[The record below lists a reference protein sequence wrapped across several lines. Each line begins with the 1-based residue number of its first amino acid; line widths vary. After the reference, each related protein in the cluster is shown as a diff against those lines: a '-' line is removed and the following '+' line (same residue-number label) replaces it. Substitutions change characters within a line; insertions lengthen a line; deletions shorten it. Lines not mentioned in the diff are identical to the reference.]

1 MEDFEGIDDEQQYGL
16 NEALLKH
23 QQTFLAQ
30 EKEHRLQLA
39 E

>member
-16 NEALLKH
+16 NEALLK
-23 QQTFLAQ
+23 QREMFLAQ
-30 EKEHRLQLA
+30 EKEERLQLA

>member
-16 NEALLKH
+16 NEGLLK
-23 QQTFLAQ
+23 QREMFLAQ
-30 EKEHRLQLA
+30 EKEERLQLA